1 MARRRD
7 SLGSCPD
14 FRLGQMVTLFIKIG
28 PPGEGTYLGMEGGD
42 DEFNLGHFEF
52 IKSARPLVRVVL

>member
-1 MARRRD
+1 
-7 SLGSCPD
+7 
-14 FRLGQMVTLFIKIG
+14 MVTLFIKIG